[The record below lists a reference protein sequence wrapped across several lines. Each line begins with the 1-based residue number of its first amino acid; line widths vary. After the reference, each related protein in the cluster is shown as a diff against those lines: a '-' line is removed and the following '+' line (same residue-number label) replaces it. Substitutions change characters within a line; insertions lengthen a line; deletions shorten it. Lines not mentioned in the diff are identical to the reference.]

1 MNPVQSF
8 KIPLNWRPVLIAGT
22 AFPWHRDSPKPW
34 RDRELIE
41 GPRVYRWT
49 FKNKT
54 CDIEAVYIGQSE
66 KFQNRLAS
74 YRKPRKATP
83 NSTDVILN
91 KMFESWEQKGRAVE
105 LQFLEIAA
113 FEINGQLIDSSTK
126 SLRNH
131 EVRLLLECL
140 AIVTAKSEKPKLLNR
155 LSKNV
160 HEKDLK
166 NLLLS
171 LSPKQQQEILT
182 TLRQTNNQAREIN
195 ATQK

>member
-1 MNPVQSF
+1 
-8 KIPLNWRPVLIAGT
+8 
-22 AFPWHRDSPKPW
+22 
-34 RDRELIE
+34 
-41 GPRVYRWT
+41 
-49 FKNKT
+49 
-54 CDIEAVYIGQSE
+54 
-66 KFQNRLAS
+66 
-74 YRKPRKATP
+74 
-83 NSTDVILN
+83 
-91 KMFESWEQKGRAVE
+91 MFESWEQKGRAVE